1 MMKQKQK
8 GDKMTTAQAEKDGY
22 KPITYAYGTAEQ
34 HMLDKVEADM
44 KRGNVDFVLVET
56 EEGKEVWRK

>member
-1 MMKQKQK
+1 
-8 GDKMTTAQAEKDGY
+8 MTTAQAEKDGY